1 VACLFY
7 YYYYYYHYYYQDDDD
22 DDHHYYSYPWR
33 GLPRWRRAPVV
44 AHRANIEGMLQFCG
58 LVRTRGAAPVQ
69 DMWLSLEVPMTAH
82 GVRMIVHVC
91 TFETQFTLAC
101 ARSVIRRF
109 YPFTP
114 FQITRV
120 GDVYGQV

>member
-1 VACLFY
+1 MACL
-7 YYYYYYHYYYQDDDD
+7 YYYYYYHYYYQDDDED
-22 DDHHYYSYPWR
+22 DYHYYSYPWR

-44 AHRANIEGMLQFCG
+44 AHKANIEGMLQFCG
-58 LVRTRGAAPVQ
+58 LVRTHGAAPVQ
-69 DMWLSLEVPMTAH
+69 DLWLLLEVPMTAH

-109 YPFTP
+109 YTFTP

-120 GDVYGQV
+120 GDDYGQV

>member
-1 VACLFY
+1 MRATRPRFAVNKRRLWLA
-7 YYYYYYHYYYQDDDD
+7 
-22 DDHHYYSYPWR
+22 SSTTTTSTPWR

-58 LVRTRGAAPVQ
+58 LVRIRGAAPVQ
-69 DMWLSLEVPMTAH
+69 DMWLLLEVPMTAH

>member
-1 VACLFY
+1 
-7 YYYYYYHYYYQDDDD
+7 
-22 DDHHYYSYPWR
+22 
-33 GLPRWRRAPVV
+33 
-44 AHRANIEGMLQFCG
+44 MLQFRG
-58 LVRTRGAAPVQ
+58 LVRTRSAAPVQ
-69 DMWLSLEVPMTAH
+69 DMWLLLEVPMSAR

-109 YPFTP
+109 YVFTP